1 MRDIG
6 SGGNGG
12 RDIGSDGKGKRDID
26 LSGNGNVILA
36 VYIFS

>member
-26 LSGNGNVILA
+26 LSGNGDVILA